1 MFTPYVL
8 HNEPQALA
16 GFHHLEEK
24 NIWKSKL
31 HKRDH
36 AVQEP
41 TTRTLE
47 PIVTGTSVLAIKYK
61 DGVMLS
67 ADTLASYGSLA
78 RFRDA
83 ERLRKL
89 GDHTLIGG
97 TGDYSDF
104 QYIMKT
110 LDELVTED
118 EITDD
123 GSKLNPHAIHSYLTR
138 LMYNRR
144 NKMDPL
150 WGQIVVAGFKDGKSY
165 LGLTDLRGTC
175 YTDENIATGYGNYI
189 ARALLRK
196 APAPESLSKEEAKQL
211 LEHCMRV
218 QFYRD
223 ARAFD
228 RIQIA
233 TVTASGVEISAPYD
247 ISTNWDQGV
256 INYSGWNI
264 KNTGAINPNPNVN
277 Y

>member
-8 HNEPQALA
+8 QNEPEALT
-16 GFHHLEEK
+16 GFHDLEDK
-24 NIWKSKL
+24 NVWKSKL
-31 HKRDH
+31 QKKVNMPH
-36 AVQEP
+36 EP

-61 DGVMLS
+61 DGVMLA

-78 RFRDA
+78 RFRDV

-89 GDHTLIGG
+89 GDFTLIGG

-123 GSKLNPHAIHSYLTR
+123 GSKLAPHSIHSYLTR

-150 WGQIVVAGFKDGKSY
+150 WGQIIVAGFRDGRSY
-165 LGLTDLRGTC
+165 LGVTDLRGTC

-196 APAPESLSKEEAKQL
+196 APAPENLTKEAAQQL
-211 LEHCMRV
+211 LENCMRV

-233 TVTASGVEISAPYD
+233 TVTAAGVQISAPYD
-247 ISTNWDQGV
+247 ISTNWDVGL
-256 INYSGWNI
+256 IKYSGWNI
-264 KNTGAINPNPNVN
+264 KNNENNINQ
-277 Y
+277 